1 MRTCSLALWVLVL
14 VGCPKQVETR
24 VAGTDDARIDSAAAR
39 LEELRV
45 RGQQEDQSCDDRC
58 EVATESCTVAE
69 ELCGWVE
76 RNPDRTDLPPRC
88 VQAREQCAQSRNAC
102 SSCRNL

>member
-1 MRTCSLALWVLVL
+1 MALVL
-14 VGCPKQVETR
+14 AGCPKQVDSR
-24 VAGTDDARIDSAAAR
+24 VAGSDDTHIDAATNK

-45 RGQQEDQSCDDRC
+45 RGQQEGLSCGDRC
-58 EVATESCTVAE
+58 DGATQTCEVAE

-88 VQAREQCAQSRNAC
+88 VQGREQCAQARNEC
-102 SSCRNL
+102 TRCQSL

>member
-1 MRTCSLALWVLVL
+1 MRACCLALMALVL
-14 VGCPKQVETR
+14 AGCPKQVDSR
-24 VAGTDDARIDSAAAR
+24 VAGSDDSRMDSVSAQ

-45 RGQQEDQSCDDRC
+45 RGQQEDLSCDERC
-58 EVATESCTVAE
+58 DGATRACALAE

-88 VQAREQCAQSRNAC
+88 VDAREQCAQARNAC
-102 SSCRNL
+102 TRCREE